1 MAVGWSKEMQHIERY
16 RYNGKTISRKV
27 CSVMFPLLLWS
38 HSGGQ
43 HATRLLNPPSSHAN
57 AVLLLSLA
65 LTAHWRGFHSH
76 HIHPMFSR
84 AGGTYG
90 ELILHKTSD
99 MFWKI
104 TSNPPTSS
112 EKHRICSMVLLIYMA
127 PLGPMKKAM
136 WKSFTKTI
144 LATYSRPSA
153 YSLSDFSPGSAHCSG
168 WPPGSLARF
177 RRKKNCKK

>member
-27 CSVMFPLLLWS
+27 RSVMFPLLRRS

-43 HATRLLNPPSSHAN
+43 HATRLLNQPPSHAN
-57 AVLLLSLA
+57 PVLLLSLA

-99 MFWKI
+99 IFWKF

-127 PLGPMKKAM
+127 PLGPMTKNM
-136 WKSFTKTI
+136 WKSFTKAI

-177 RRKKNCKK
+177 RDKKNCKK

>member
-57 AVLLLSLA
+57 PVLLLSLA

-144 LATYSRPSA
+144 LATYSRP
-153 YSLSDFSPGSAHCSG
+153 
-168 WPPGSLARF
+168 
-177 RRKKNCKK
+177 